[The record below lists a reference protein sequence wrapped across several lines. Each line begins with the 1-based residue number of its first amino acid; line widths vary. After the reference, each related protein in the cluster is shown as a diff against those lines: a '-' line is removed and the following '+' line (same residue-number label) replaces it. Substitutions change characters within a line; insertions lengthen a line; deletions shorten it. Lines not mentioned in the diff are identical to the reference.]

1 MYYFILKQY
10 SGIVLEVR
18 SLPFVVLQISAGG
31 GGKDEKE
38 YMYSFA
44 PSQPPDKSKTASPSY
59 RVSGVW
65 GGLAVAVVASFKIL
79 RFI

>member
-10 SGIVLEVR
+10 SGIVLEVC

-31 GGKDEKE
+31 GGGKEEKE

-59 RVSGVW
+59 RVNGVW
-65 GGLAVAVVASFKIL
+65 GGLAVAVAASL
-79 RFI
+79 VLQNT